1 MKFFHINSE
10 NWFALAM
17 TALQDLFD
25 SSRRDQYFTRKENTP
40 LGLHIHCQFTCVK
53 DKRHTIY
60 YNIIILIITI
70 SVWKKVPARFSL
82 EYGHRTKLN
91 KGE

>member
-10 NWFALAM
+10 NWFAFAM
-17 TALQDLFD
+17 TALQDLSD
-25 SSRRDQYFTRKENTP
+25 SSRKDQYFTRKEDTP
-40 LGLHIHCQFTCVK
+40 LGLHIHGHFTCVK
-53 DKRHTIY
+53 DKRQISYIT
-60 YNIIILIITI
+60 ILIITI